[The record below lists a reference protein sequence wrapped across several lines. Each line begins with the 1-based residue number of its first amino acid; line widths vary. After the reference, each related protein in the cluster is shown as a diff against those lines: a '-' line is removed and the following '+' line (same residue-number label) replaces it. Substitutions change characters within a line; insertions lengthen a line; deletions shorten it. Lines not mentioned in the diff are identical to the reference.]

1 MAGLYF
7 KVGSDYE
14 NVIRLRTEIEKLK
27 STLSGMDGN
36 TPPATL
42 RAMEVQLAKNTKE
55 LDTMVSA
62 AAKAG
67 NELDQNFKK
76 KIFDSSMAVNRL
88 SEDILDTKEKID
100 EYTIFVR
107 RLSEYYKTLSKSSP
121 NFKVTEK
128 ELADARKNLELQKD
142 KLKDLQLEQGRARI
156 SVKKLKDEYAL
167 FNKESASTVDVSRQ
181 IETAM
186 GNMAKKVFSVVA
198 AKEFVSQVIE
208 VRAEMQMLNKSF
220 EVLLGSKDKVDL
232 YVKEI
237 KDYALV
243 SPLSVSD
250 VSKAAQ
256 TLLGFNVEAE
266 KTIPI
271 IKSIGDISMG
281 DSQKFGSLTLAFSQM
296 SAAGRL
302 MGQDLNQM
310 INAGFNPLQVISEKT
325 GKSIAQ
331 LKKEMESGAISSQ
344 MVADAFSSATAEG
357 GKFHGMIEKSAD
369 GIRNAQNQLTGAIQ
383 DTLNS
388 IGESQEGII
397 KGSYEVATSLVQN
410 YDKVGRVI
418 AGLIVTYGAYR
429 TALML
434 ATIAE
439 NGHSVSM
446 LLTRERI
453 LLVRK
458 AQQLLNATM
467 LANPY
472 VLLATI
478 VAGFAATMWVLH
490 DSTTAAEK
498 AQKQLNKEQEEAA
511 RKKQELTSKTDSLIS
526 KINSE
531 TESVYSQVK
540 AYKELIKLFPELGNM
555 TFEEFK
561 SLPQDQQKKTL
572 SNISEKREVEDAIG
586 AYEADLKR
594 IEELKKQIKEV
605 GEEVTYSQT
614 SSNVNKLQRLR
625 KELEEINNLA
635 KLHKEEIDKIKEA
648 QWEAN
653 TPVEEKVKHYEDVKK
668 RLVEEKDELEKTL
681 TKSEDIAS
689 VWMGLPDI
697 INNVKLDAL
706 NKQID
711 ETTGK
716 INSLTGKDVSVVK
729 NKSYWEKQKQ
739 EAEAA
744 RDALDISEK
753 NSERWNK
760 YTREIQQAQKEI
772 AKYDTTGKAD
782 NEAAKRL
789 KLQQELSRFILDSE
803 LKLQSARVAAMEDG
817 KAKRI
822 ALAEQE
828 TKDTIAAIQ
837 KEKEEYQKK
846 VKEIKGKES
855 PAVLATFDNRELA
868 AKEKERADIAR
879 IEKEYAEEY
888 KQRVK
893 TLTDV
898 FLNEEQRKLSS
909 IKERYDKERK
919 WANEQLKT
927 GGMTKDE
934 HKSYT
939 TNIDKAQQ
947 QETYRALL
955 DNLNDYKQ
963 KEKDL
968 RDKWDTDIAVAVES
982 KDAYLVAK
990 LMEGKQKALSALNGQ
1005 MLQESD
1011 EWQQLF
1017 RNLDNL
1023 TVQQLEKLSNT
1034 IKEKAKGLKLNP
1046 IDAQAV
1052 TNSLKEVDE
1061 KIRTMNPFGLLSKHL
1076 KEYKKAEDD
1085 VTKKN
1090 ALKEMFRDT
1099 AASIDM
1105 VKGGFDAVVG
1115 GLNEMGLAGDEAT
1128 QQLLSDLSNLMGSA
1142 SQLATSI
1149 ASANP
1154 VGIIQGSI
1162 GVLTSVFNIFNNDK
1176 RHEKKIKALQ
1186 DQVDALDKSYEK
1198 LGKAIDK
1205 AYSKDASQLI
1215 DQQNKLLEQQKV
1227 LIQQQIREEQDKKKT
1242 DKDRIKDWQEQI
1254 EEINDV
1260 IADNKEKA
1268 VDAIFGEDL
1277 KSAIDNFA
1285 NAQAEAWASG
1295 EDRAESAK
1303 DTVKKMMR
1311 QMVTESIKA
1320 ATESSGAM
1328 KKIRDKLKEFY
1339 ADNVLSGW
1347 EQDYIYNMAEELQKE
1362 IDRQFGWADS
1372 LMKDKVE
1379 EPEKEEDI
1387 SENTLKGAYAKASQE
1402 SINLLAG
1409 QTGAV
1414 RALLE
1419 DIRGSMQPIREQMK
1433 LIYDMQSRG
1442 WEDVK
1447 AIRELSDKVEKNTDR
1462 IAENTREIKEV
1473 AGKIS
1478 ENTRGTVDAL
1488 EGTINVKVKM

>member
-220 EVLLGSKDKVDL
+220 EVLLGSKDKADL

-472 VLLATI
+472 VLFATI

-1328 KKIRDKLKEFY
+1328 EKIRDKLKEFY

-1347 EQDYIYNMAEELQKE
+1347 EQDYIYNMAEQLQKE
-1362 IDRQFGWADS
+1362 IDRQFGWAES

-1414 RALLE
+1414 RVLLE
-1419 DIRGSMQPIREQMK
+1419 DIRGSMQPIREQMR

-1442 WEDVK
+1442 WEEVK

>member
-7 KVGSDYE
+7 KVGLDYE

-100 EYTIFVR
+100 EYTISVR

-186 GNMAKKVFSVVA
+186 ENMAKKVFSVVA

-220 EVLLGSKDKVDL
+220 EVLLGSKDKADL

-429 TALML
+429 TAVML

-760 YTREIQQAQKEI
+760 YTREIQQTQKEI

-828 TKDTIAAIQ
+828 TKDTIAAIL

-1328 KKIRDKLKEFY
+1328 EKIRDKLKEFY

-1379 EPEKEEDI
+1379 EPEKEDV

-1402 SINLLAG
+1402 SIDLLAG
-1409 QTGAV
+1409 QSGAV
-1414 RALLE
+1414 RVLLE

>member
-220 EVLLGSKDKVDL
+220 EVLLGSKDKADL

-472 VLLATI
+472 VLFATI

-1328 KKIRDKLKEFY
+1328 EKIRDKLKEFY

-1347 EQDYIYNMAEELQKE
+1347 EQDYIYNMAEQLQKE
-1362 IDRQFGWADS
+1362 IDRQFGWAES

-1414 RALLE
+1414 RVLLE

>member
-1 MAGLYF
+1 MPR
-7 KVGSDYE
+7 
-14 NVIRLRTEIEKLK
+14 NMH
-27 STLSGMDGN
+27 SGMDGN

-220 EVLLGSKDKVDL
+220 EVLLGSKDKADL

-472 VLLATI
+472 VLFATI

-1328 KKIRDKLKEFY
+1328 EKIRDKLKEFY

-1362 IDRQFGWADS
+1362 INRQFGWADS
-1372 LMKDKVE
+1372 LMKDEVE
-1379 EPEKEEDI
+1379 EPEKEEV
-1387 SENTLKGAYAKASQE
+1387 SENSLKGAYAKASQE

-1414 RALLE
+1414 RVLLE
-1419 DIRGSMQPIREQMK
+1419 DIRGSMQPIREQMR

>member
-208 VRAEMQMLNKSF
+208 VRAEMQMLNISF

-1328 KKIRDKLKEFY
+1328 EKIRDKLKEFY

-1362 IDRQFGWADS
+1362 INRQFGWADS
-1372 LMKDKVE
+1372 LMKDEVE
-1379 EPEKEEDI
+1379 EPEKEEV
-1387 SENTLKGAYAKASQE
+1387 SENSLKGAYAKASQE

-1414 RALLE
+1414 RVLLE
-1419 DIRGSMQPIREQMK
+1419 DIRGSMQPIREQMR

>member
-1 MAGLYF
+1 
-7 KVGSDYE
+7 
-14 NVIRLRTEIEKLK
+14 
-27 STLSGMDGN
+27 
-36 TPPATL
+36 
-42 RAMEVQLAKNTKE
+42 
-55 LDTMVSA
+55 
-62 AAKAG
+62 
-67 NELDQNFKK
+67 
-76 KIFDSSMAVNRL
+76 
-88 SEDILDTKEKID
+88 
-100 EYTIFVR
+100 
-107 RLSEYYKTLSKSSP
+107 
-121 NFKVTEK
+121 
-128 ELADARKNLELQKD
+128 
-142 KLKDLQLEQGRARI
+142 
-156 SVKKLKDEYAL
+156 
-167 FNKESASTVDVSRQ
+167 
-181 IETAM
+181 
-186 GNMAKKVFSVVA
+186 
-198 AKEFVSQVIE
+198 
-208 VRAEMQMLNKSF
+208 MLNKSF
-220 EVLLGSKDKVDL
+220 EVLLGSKDKADL

-472 VLLATI
+472 VLFATI

-1328 KKIRDKLKEFY
+1328 EKIRDKLKEFY

-1362 IDRQFGWADS
+1362 INRQFGWADS
-1372 LMKDKVE
+1372 LMKDEVE
-1379 EPEKEEDI
+1379 EPEKEEV
-1387 SENTLKGAYAKASQE
+1387 SENSLKGAYAKASQE

-1414 RALLE
+1414 RVLLE
-1419 DIRGSMQPIREQMK
+1419 DIRGSMQPIREQMR

>member
-220 EVLLGSKDKVDL
+220 EVLLGSKDKADL

-472 VLLATI
+472 VLFATI

-1328 KKIRDKLKEFY
+1328 EKIRDKLKEFY

-1362 IDRQFGWADS
+1362 INRQFGWADS
-1372 LMKDKVE
+1372 LMKDEVE
-1379 EPEKEEDI
+1379 EPEKEEV
-1387 SENTLKGAYAKASQE
+1387 SENSLKGAYAKASQE

-1414 RALLE
+1414 RILLE
-1419 DIRGSMQPIREQMK
+1419 DIRGSMQPIREQMR

>member
-220 EVLLGSKDKVDL
+220 EVLLGSKDKADL

-472 VLLATI
+472 VLFATI

-1328 KKIRDKLKEFY
+1328 EKIRDKLKEFY

-1362 IDRQFGWADS
+1362 INRQFGWADS
-1372 LMKDKVE
+1372 LMKDEVE
-1379 EPEKEEDI
+1379 EPEKEEV
-1387 SENTLKGAYAKASQE
+1387 SENSLKGAYAKASQE
-1402 SINLLAG
+1402 SIDLLAG

-1414 RALLE
+1414 RILLE
-1419 DIRGSMQPIREQMK
+1419 DIRGGMQPIREQMR

>member
-1328 KKIRDKLKEFY
+1328 EKIRDKLKEFY

-1362 IDRQFGWADS
+1362 INRQFGWADS
-1372 LMKDKVE
+1372 LMKDEVE
-1379 EPEKEEDI
+1379 EPEKEEV
-1387 SENTLKGAYAKASQE
+1387 SENSLKGAYAKASQE

-1414 RALLE
+1414 RVLLE
-1419 DIRGSMQPIREQMK
+1419 DIRGSMQPIREQMR

>member
-220 EVLLGSKDKVDL
+220 EVLLGSKDKADL

-472 VLLATI
+472 VLFATI

-1328 KKIRDKLKEFY
+1328 EKIRDKLKEFY

-1362 IDRQFGWADS
+1362 INRQFGWADS
-1372 LMKDKVE
+1372 LMKDEVE
-1379 EPEKEEDI
+1379 EPEKEEV
-1387 SENTLKGAYAKASQE
+1387 SENSLKGAYAKASQE

-1414 RALLE
+1414 RVLLE
-1419 DIRGSMQPIREQMK
+1419 DIRGSMQPIREQMR

-1462 IAENTREIKEV
+1462 IAENTREIKKV

>member
-220 EVLLGSKDKVDL
+220 EVLLGSKDKADL

-472 VLLATI
+472 VLFATI

-1328 KKIRDKLKEFY
+1328 EKIRDKLKEFY

-1372 LMKDKVE
+1372 LMKDEVE

-1402 SINLLAG
+1402 SIDLLAG

-1414 RALLE
+1414 RILLE
-1419 DIRGSMQPIREQMK
+1419 DIRGGMQPIREQMR

>member
-220 EVLLGSKDKVDL
+220 EVLLGSKDKADL

-472 VLLATI
+472 VLFATI

-1328 KKIRDKLKEFY
+1328 EKIRDKLKEFY

-1362 IDRQFGWADS
+1362 IDRQFGWAES

-1414 RALLE
+1414 RILLE
-1419 DIRGSMQPIREQMK
+1419 DIRGGMQPIREQMR

>member
-220 EVLLGSKDKVDL
+220 EVLLGSKDKADL

-472 VLLATI
+472 VLFATI

-1205 AYSKDASQLI
+1205 TYSKDASQLI

-1328 KKIRDKLKEFY
+1328 EKIRDKLKEFY

-1362 IDRQFGWADS
+1362 INRQFGWADS
-1372 LMKDKVE
+1372 LMKDEVE
-1379 EPEKEEDI
+1379 EPEKEEV
-1387 SENTLKGAYAKASQE
+1387 SENSLKGAYAKASQE

-1414 RALLE
+1414 RVLLE
-1419 DIRGSMQPIREQMK
+1419 DIRGSMQPIREQMR

>member
-220 EVLLGSKDKVDL
+220 EVLLGSKDKADL

-410 YDKVGRVI
+410 YDKDGRVI

-472 VLLATI
+472 VLFATI

-1328 KKIRDKLKEFY
+1328 EKIRDKLKEFY

-1362 IDRQFGWADS
+1362 IDRQFGWAES

-1402 SINLLAG
+1402 SIDLLAG

-1414 RALLE
+1414 RILLE
-1419 DIRGSMQPIREQMK
+1419 DIRGGMQPIRDQMK

>member
-220 EVLLGSKDKVDL
+220 EVLLGSKDKADL

-472 VLLATI
+472 VLFATI

-572 SNISEKREVEDAIG
+572 SNISEKQEVEDAIG

-1328 KKIRDKLKEFY
+1328 EKIRDKLKEFY

-1362 IDRQFGWADS
+1362 IDRQFGWAES

-1402 SINLLAG
+1402 SIDLLAG

-1414 RALLE
+1414 RILLE
-1419 DIRGSMQPIREQMK
+1419 DIRGGMQPIRDQMK

>member
-331 LKKEMESGAISSQ
+331 LKKEMESGAIFSQ

-1328 KKIRDKLKEFY
+1328 EKIRDKLKEFY

-1362 IDRQFGWADS
+1362 INRQFGWADS
-1372 LMKDKVE
+1372 LMKDEVE
-1379 EPEKEEDI
+1379 EPEKEEV
-1387 SENTLKGAYAKASQE
+1387 SENSLKGAYAKASQE

-1414 RALLE
+1414 RVLLE
-1419 DIRGSMQPIREQMK
+1419 DIRGSMQPIREQMR

>member
-142 KLKDLQLEQGRARI
+142 KLKDLQLEQGRARN

-220 EVLLGSKDKVDL
+220 EVLLGSKDKADL

-472 VLLATI
+472 VLFATI

-855 PAVLATFDNRELA
+855 PTVLATFDNRELA

-1328 KKIRDKLKEFY
+1328 EKIRDKLKEFY

-1362 IDRQFGWADS
+1362 INRQFGWADS
-1372 LMKDKVE
+1372 LMKDEVE
-1379 EPEKEEDI
+1379 EPEKEEV
-1387 SENTLKGAYAKASQE
+1387 SENSLKGAYAKASQE

-1414 RALLE
+1414 RVLLE
-1419 DIRGSMQPIREQMK
+1419 DIRGSMQPIREQMR

>member
-220 EVLLGSKDKVDL
+220 EVLLGSKDKADL

-472 VLLATI
+472 VLFATI

-1328 KKIRDKLKEFY
+1328 EKIRDKLKEFY

-1362 IDRQFGWADS
+1362 INRQFGWADS
-1372 LMKDKVE
+1372 LMKDEVE
-1379 EPEKEEDI
+1379 EPEKEEV
-1387 SENTLKGAYAKASQE
+1387 SENSLKGAYAKASQE

-1414 RALLE
+1414 RVLLE

>member
-220 EVLLGSKDKVDL
+220 EVLLGSKDKADL

-418 AGLIVTYGAYR
+418 AGLIVTYRAYR

-594 IEELKKQIKEV
+594 IEELKKQKKEV

-689 VWMGLPDI
+689 VWMRLPDI

-898 FLNEEQRKLSS
+898 FLNEEQRKLPS

-1328 KKIRDKLKEFY
+1328 EKIRDKLKEFY

-1362 IDRQFGWADS
+1362 INRQFGWADS
-1372 LMKDKVE
+1372 LMKDEVE
-1379 EPEKEEDI
+1379 EPEKEEV
-1387 SENTLKGAYAKASQE
+1387 SENSLKGAYAKASQE

-1414 RALLE
+1414 RVLLE

-1462 IAENTREIKEV
+1462 IAENTREIKDV

>member
-605 GEEVTYSQT
+605 GEQVTYSQT

-1328 KKIRDKLKEFY
+1328 EKIRDKLKEFY

-1362 IDRQFGWADS
+1362 INRQFGWADS
-1372 LMKDKVE
+1372 LMKDEVE
-1379 EPEKEEDI
+1379 EPEKEEV
-1387 SENTLKGAYAKASQE
+1387 SENSLKGAYAKASQE

-1414 RALLE
+1414 RVLLE
-1419 DIRGSMQPIREQMK
+1419 DIRGSMQPIREQMR

>member
-220 EVLLGSKDKVDL
+220 EVLLGSKDKADL

-472 VLLATI
+472 VLFATI

-490 DSTTAAEK
+490 DSTTAAKK

-572 SNISEKREVEDAIG
+572 SNISEKQEVEDAIG

-1328 KKIRDKLKEFY
+1328 EKIRDKLKEFY

-1362 IDRQFGWADS
+1362 IDRQFGWAES

-1402 SINLLAG
+1402 SIDLLAG

-1414 RALLE
+1414 RILLE
-1419 DIRGSMQPIREQMK
+1419 DIRGGMQPIRDQMK

>member
-220 EVLLGSKDKVDL
+220 EVLLGSKDKADL

-472 VLLATI
+472 VLFATI

-1328 KKIRDKLKEFY
+1328 EKIRDKLKEFY

-1362 IDRQFGWADS
+1362 INRQFGWAYS
-1372 LMKDKVE
+1372 LMKDEVE
-1379 EPEKEEDI
+1379 EPEKEEV
-1387 SENTLKGAYAKASQE
+1387 SENSLKGAYAKASQE

-1414 RALLE
+1414 RVLLE
-1419 DIRGSMQPIREQMK
+1419 DIRGSMQPIREQMR

>member
-220 EVLLGSKDKVDL
+220 EVLLGSKDKADL

-418 AGLIVTYGAYR
+418 AGLIVTYRAYR

-689 VWMGLPDI
+689 VWMRLPDI

-898 FLNEEQRKLSS
+898 FLNEEQRKLPS

-1328 KKIRDKLKEFY
+1328 EKIRDKLKEFY

-1362 IDRQFGWADS
+1362 INRQFGWADS
-1372 LMKDKVE
+1372 LMKDEVE
-1379 EPEKEEDI
+1379 EPEKEEV
-1387 SENTLKGAYAKASQE
+1387 SENSLKGAYAKASQE

-1414 RALLE
+1414 RVLLE

-1462 IAENTREIKEV
+1462 IAENTREIKDV

>member
-220 EVLLGSKDKVDL
+220 EVLLGSKDKADL

-472 VLLATI
+472 VLFATI

-716 INSLTGKDVSVVK
+716 INSFTGKDVSVVK

-1328 KKIRDKLKEFY
+1328 EKIRDKLKEFY

-1362 IDRQFGWADS
+1362 INRQFGWADS
-1372 LMKDKVE
+1372 LMKDEVE
-1379 EPEKEEDI
+1379 EPEKEEV
-1387 SENTLKGAYAKASQE
+1387 SENSLKGAYAKASQE

-1414 RALLE
+1414 RVLLE
-1419 DIRGSMQPIREQMK
+1419 DIRGSMQPIREQMR

>member
-220 EVLLGSKDKVDL
+220 EVLLGSKDKADL

-472 VLLATI
+472 VLFATI

-1260 IADNKEKA
+1260 IADNKEKV

-1328 KKIRDKLKEFY
+1328 EKIRDKLKEFY

-1362 IDRQFGWADS
+1362 IDRQFGWAES

-1402 SINLLAG
+1402 SIDLLAG

-1414 RALLE
+1414 RILLE
-1419 DIRGSMQPIREQMK
+1419 DIRGGMQPIRDQMK

>member
-220 EVLLGSKDKVDL
+220 EVLLGSKDKADL

-472 VLLATI
+472 VLFATI

-490 DSTTAAEK
+490 DSTPAAEK

-1328 KKIRDKLKEFY
+1328 EKIRDKLKEFY

-1362 IDRQFGWADS
+1362 IDRQFGWAES

-1402 SINLLAG
+1402 SIDLLAG

-1414 RALLE
+1414 RILLE
-1419 DIRGSMQPIREQMK
+1419 DIRGGMQPIRDQMK

>member
-540 AYKELIKLFPELGNM
+540 GYKELIKLFPELGNM

-1328 KKIRDKLKEFY
+1328 EKIRDKLKEFY

-1362 IDRQFGWADS
+1362 INRQFGWADS
-1372 LMKDKVE
+1372 LMKDEVE
-1379 EPEKEEDI
+1379 EPEKEEV
-1387 SENTLKGAYAKASQE
+1387 SENSLKGAYAKASQE

-1414 RALLE
+1414 RVLLE
-1419 DIRGSMQPIREQMK
+1419 DIRGSMQPIREQMR

>member
-100 EYTIFVR
+100 EYTISVR

-186 GNMAKKVFSVVA
+186 ENMAKKVFSVVA

-220 EVLLGSKDKVDL
+220 EVLLGSKDKADL

-429 TALML
+429 TAVML

-760 YTREIQQAQKEI
+760 YTREIQQTQKEI

-1328 KKIRDKLKEFY
+1328 EKIRDKLKEFY

-1379 EPEKEEDI
+1379 EPEKEDV

-1402 SINLLAG
+1402 SIDLLAG
-1409 QTGAV
+1409 QSGAV
-1414 RALLE
+1414 RVLLE

-1478 ENTRGTVDAL
+1478 ENTRGTVNAL

>member
-100 EYTIFVR
+100 EYTISVR

-220 EVLLGSKDKVDL
+220 EVLLGSKDKADL

-990 LMEGKQKALSALNGQ
+990 LMEGKQKALSALSGQ

-1328 KKIRDKLKEFY
+1328 EKIRDKLKEFY

-1362 IDRQFGWADS
+1362 INRQFGWADS
-1372 LMKDKVE
+1372 LMKDEVE
-1379 EPEKEEDI
+1379 EPEKEEV
-1387 SENTLKGAYAKASQE
+1387 SENSLKGAYAKASQE

-1414 RALLE
+1414 RVLLE
-1419 DIRGSMQPIREQMK
+1419 DIRGSMQPIREQMR

>member
-220 EVLLGSKDKVDL
+220 EVLLGSKDKADL

-625 KELEEINNLA
+625 KELEEINDLA

-1328 KKIRDKLKEFY
+1328 EKIRDKLKEFY

-1362 IDRQFGWADS
+1362 INRQFGWADS
-1372 LMKDKVE
+1372 LMKDEVE
-1379 EPEKEEDI
+1379 EPEKEEV
-1387 SENTLKGAYAKASQE
+1387 SENSLKGAYAKASQE

-1414 RALLE
+1414 RVLLE
-1419 DIRGSMQPIREQMK
+1419 DIRGSMQPIREQMR

>member
-220 EVLLGSKDKVDL
+220 EVLLGSKDKADL

-472 VLLATI
+472 VLFATI

-1328 KKIRDKLKEFY
+1328 EKIRDKLKEFY

-1362 IDRQFGWADS
+1362 INRQFGWADS
-1372 LMKDKVE
+1372 LMKDEVE
-1379 EPEKEEDI
+1379 EPEKEEV
-1387 SENTLKGAYAKASQE
+1387 SENSLKGAYAKASQE
-1402 SINLLAG
+1402 SIDLLAG

-1414 RALLE
+1414 RILLE
-1419 DIRGSMQPIREQMK
+1419 DIRGGMQPIREQMR
-1433 LIYDMQSRG
+1433 LIYEMQSRG
-1442 WEDVK
+1442 WEDVR

>member
-220 EVLLGSKDKVDL
+220 EVLLGSKDKADL

-281 DSQKFGSLTLAFSQM
+281 DSQKFGSLTFAFSQM

-472 VLLATI
+472 VLFATI

-1328 KKIRDKLKEFY
+1328 EKIRDKLKEFY

-1362 IDRQFGWADS
+1362 INRQFGWADS
-1372 LMKDKVE
+1372 LMKDEVE
-1379 EPEKEEDI
+1379 EPEKEEV
-1387 SENTLKGAYAKASQE
+1387 SENSLKGAYAKASQE

-1414 RALLE
+1414 RVLLE
-1419 DIRGSMQPIREQMK
+1419 DIRGSMQPIREQMR